1 MMNSKQTAEPAYD
14 VFPLGEAEETHVSM
28 DTRAT
33 GLNNN
38 VLVVGGTGA
47 GKTFSVAYPMLMHL
61 EHGNAVGIFTKR
73 GMTEEISKILKKRG
87 YRIFELDFVHPEK
100 SPYGYDPLTHCL
112 DDADIVAMSHS
123 IINAGEKKTVGHEPF
138 WNDSAE
144 SLLTPILRYVRS
156 GAYGKG
162 HSMKD
167 ALQLVDS
174 IPLTSEYAWKSVLA
188 AETDEEDEK
197 SSEETAGPHEM
208 TLAFTDE
215 ENPWG
220 IDLQHKYKASVDEI
234 SELEDA
240 DPEGKQLMLRELRA
254 MLAADPSGAAS
265 WVSFIRGADQTSK
278 SILMTMMT
286 PVQTLFS
293 KKVRRILQQPKEF
306 SFKELLKPKTVLFV
320 YISPVNPSIHQFVS
334 VFYQQMF
341 KNLFELAENR
351 RSGVLPRPVFVLCD
365 DFATGAPIKEFPE
378 LISVFR
384 AKGISTTLLIQSETQ
399 LASLYGKDGAK
410 TIINN
415 TDTYLF
421 LGGMDIDTC
430 VNVAKRLDVPYTDI
444 LNMPLGREIFFR
456 RGQKPIVTQRY
467 ETLRDPLFGSWNT
480 QELLRQ

>member
-1 MMNSKQTAEPAYD
+1 MMKSKKNVEEAKYD

-47 GKTFSVAYPMLMHL
+47 GKTMSVAYPMLMHL

-73 GMTEEISKILKKRG
+73 GMTEGIGKILKKRG
-87 YRIFELDFVHPEK
+87 YRIFEIDFVKPEK
-100 SPYGYDPLTHCL
+100 SPYGYDPLAHCL
-112 DDADIVAMSHS
+112 DDADIVALSHGL
-123 IINAGEKKTVGHEPF
+123 INAGEKKIQNSDPF
-138 WNDSAE
+138 WANSAE

-156 GAYGKG
+156 GAYEKG
-162 HSMKD
+162 NGMKD
-167 ALQLVDS
+167 ALQLIDS
-174 IPLTSEYAWKSVLA
+174 IPLTSATSWREVLDADPYESPKASA
-188 AETDEEDEK
+188 AT
-197 SSEETAGPHEM
+197 SSEAPSE
-208 TLAFTDE
+208 D
-215 ENPWG
+215 NPFG
-220 IDLQHKYKASVDEI
+220 IDLHHKHVVGEDE
-234 SELEDA
+234 EEALDEA
-240 DPEGKQLMLRELRA
+240 DPLGSQFMLRELKA
-254 MLAADPSGAAS
+254 MLEADSVGRAA
-265 WVSFIRGADQTSK
+265 WTSFIRGADQTSR
-278 SILMTMMT
+278 SIMMSLMT
-286 PVQTLFS
+286 PVQALFS

-320 YISPVNPSIHQFVS
+320 YISPVNPSLHQFVS
-334 VFYQQMF
+334 LFYQQLF

-351 RSGVLPRPVFVLCD
+351 ESGVLPHPVSICSD
-365 DFATGAPIKEFPE
+365 DFATGAPIKNFPE
-378 LISVFR
+378 LISIFR
-384 AKGISTTLLIQSETQ
+384 AKGISATMLIQSETQ